1 MGPSSDKVRS
11 SPRCTISFQSKTDA
25 QYALVCGVVP
35 ASRNARPIRK
45 SFTYNSQ
52 HTGWGYPHFA
62 SHEVVASGM
71 RDSSGVVIEVDIC
84 EKVSA
89 LDPYIVPSKALY
101 GSLEA
106 LFEDN
111 TADVVFKIQA
121 ESDETNERYLYA
133 HRRVLEAQSTYF
145 TKRTFSR

>member
-1 MGPSSDKVRS
+1 
-11 SPRCTISFQSKTDA
+11 
-25 QYALVCGVVP
+25 
-35 ASRNARPIRK
+35 
-45 SFTYNSQ
+45 
-52 HTGWGYPHFA
+52 
-62 SHEVVASGM
+62 M